1 VTIASIRVRVPR
13 YNAGYV
19 VPFGGL
25 VPGPRFLIPILPFLA
40 VPLALAFRRLPLT
53 TLTAAGVSAALMVA
67 VTIRDPLLAFD
78 GVGWYKRILA
88 GSLGIHSLASVV
100 ALCTFAIAAA
110 AFAVRASSLWIRLAE
125 LPVTLAAGRHGR
137 WSSSSVPRKTRGGAW
152 SARLR
157 FRRSLRRPSCW

>member
-1 VTIASIRVRVPR
+1 M
-13 YNAGYV
+13 
-19 VPFGGL
+19 
-25 VPGPRFLIPILPFLA
+25 
-40 VPLALAFRRLPLT
+40 PLALAFRRLPLT

-67 VTIRDPLLAFD
+67 VTITDPLLAFD

-88 GSLGIHSLASVV
+88 GSFGIHSLASV

-125 LPVTLAAGRHGR
+125 LPVTLAAGAAWALLFIFGPEER
-137 WSSSSVPRKTRGGAW
+137 RGGAW
-152 SARLR
+152 SARLG